1 MKTKNL
7 TIAAVLLALGS
18 ILHMIVPG
26 IINGMKPDF
35 LLLMMFISILFN
47 LEIRSVFTIGFVAG
61 IIAAMTTT
69 FPFGQIPSILDKL
82 GSSLLVYVMFNL
94 ALKKYKI
101 NNIIMFII
109 CFLGSIFSGF
119 IFLYSALIISGLPEG
134 ATLSLLMV
142 LVVFPT
148 SLFTGV
154 FGIIFYNIMNFT
166 NKKHLMV

>member
-109 CFLGSIFSGF
+109 CF
-119 IFLYSALIISGLPEG
+119 
-134 ATLSLLMV
+134 
-142 LVVFPT
+142 
-148 SLFTGV
+148 
-154 FGIIFYNIMNFT
+154 
-166 NKKHLMV
+166 